1 MHHHVWHMHLFEE
14 KEKKAKQERKPK
26 LRENVWG
33 GVGWAPQTPLWQQGP
48 SSHTPQGPAGQLMVS
63 GRKLLQIR
71 LQPPADSLGC
81 LTSQAGFLSE
91 LDCSW
96 SL

>member
-1 MHHHVWHMHLFEE
+1 MF
-14 KEKKAKQERKPK
+14 
-26 LRENVWG
+26 
-33 GVGWAPQTPLWQQGP
+33 GVGLAGLSRHPSLAAGAEFPHSTGPCRTADGFRQEALADKAAAPT
-48 SSHTPQGPAGQLMVS
+48 
-63 GRKLLQIR
+63 
-71 LQPPADSLGC
+71 DSLGC

>member
-1 MHHHVWHMHLFEE
+1 MT
-14 KEKKAKQERKPK
+14 
-26 LRENVWG
+26 ENVWG
-33 GVGWAPQTPLWQQGP
+33 WVGWARHP
-48 SSHTPQGPAGQLMVS
+48 SLAAGAEFPHSTGPAGQLMVS

-71 LQPPADSLGC
+71 LQLPADSLGC